1 MRAELWQQKTWG
13 KAPDYTFE
21 DVMTEYLRAKQG
33 ASSYVTVANA
43 VKALRVYFGGMVIQD
58 IRKDQV
64 RAAMRAMA
72 HEKHHA
78 GGYITLRI
86 ATFRAAISFCRR
98 ELDWPIEDPSRGISM
113 PRREKRVRWITQIEA
128 GRLLSAARSIS
139 NHGLLADFIEL
150 ALNTGMRKNEML
162 MLQWKSVDLE
172 ERIITLLADENKSGR
187 TRSIPL
193 NDSAVAALRRR
204 KAFVDM
210 HCQNSPWV
218 MARRDG
224 ERAIS
229 IYYSFRKAC
238 KVAGIENFRIHD
250 LRHTCA
256 SWLVSTGVPLADVK
270 EVLGHASIVM
280 TERYAHLAPHRAIEA
295 VSKLVMSQSSHI
307 DAP

>member
-33 ASSYVTVANA
+33 TSSYITVVNA

-64 RAAMRAMA
+64 RAAMRTMA

-113 PRREKRVRWITQIEA
+113 PKREKRVRWITQIEA
-128 GRLLSAARSIS
+128 RRLLSAARSIS

-162 MLQWKSVDLE
+162 MLQWKNVNFE

-204 KAFVDM
+204 RAFVDM
-210 HCQNSPWV
+210 NCQNSPWV

-224 ERAIS
+224 ERAIN
-229 IYYSFRKAC
+229 IYYSFNKAC
-238 KVAGIENFRIHD
+238 KAAGIDNFRIHD

-295 VSKLVMSQSSHI
+295 VSRLAMSQSSHI
-307 DAP
+307 NAP